1 MLLKNDNDAL
11 PLTKDTP
18 LIFVAGKAAD
28 NIGIQCGGW
37 TIQWQGLAGN
47 ITPGTTILDAINATV
62 LNPEAVHYNPAGNF
76 DDLKDANGSPLI
88 ADVGI
93 AVVGEKPYAEGQG
106 DARSLD
112 LPTDQIAMLERMRQS
127 VRTLIVIIIS
137 GRPIIITDQFDLADA
152 WVAAWLPGT
161 EALGI
166 TDVLFGDVAFT
177 GKLPY
182 TWPSS
187 YDQLPLN
194 LNNQAESGQQPLFE
208 FGFGICP

>member
-1 MLLKNDNDAL
+1 MWVL
-11 PLTKDTP
+11 PLSVK
-18 LIFVAGKAAD
+18 
-28 NIGIQCGGW
+28 
-37 TIQWQGLAGN
+37 
-47 ITPGTTILDAINATV
+47 
-62 LNPEAVHYNPAGNF
+62 
-76 DDLKDANGSPLI
+76 
-88 ADVGI
+88 
-93 AVVGEKPYAEGQG
+93 KPYAEGQG

-112 LPTDQIAMLERMRQS
+112 LPSDQIAMLERMRQS

-137 GRPIIITDQFDLADA
+137 GRPIIITDQLDLADA

-166 TDVLFGDVAFT
+166 TDVIFGDVAFT

-187 YDQLPLN
+187 YVQLPLN
-194 LNNQAESGQQPLFE
+194 LNNQEESGQQPLFE